1 MSIETSVYYDEFLRY
16 YSMAKIQ
23 QEECNLGT
31 ISHAESSVDD
41 TLMKNVHL
49 YDVVNRKYAGFSQIL
64 LDMWH
69 GTDLDHPYFGKF
81 HDVRL
86 PICKAFDKQS
96 WGINEWLYVFL
107 LHRVTGSGINYAK
120 NPSGYHN
127 TILPEFHDCLTVDD
141 IVSKVCRYKGPMY
154 TSVGYQFPAFPK
166 PLAGSYTRGGDYFLC
181 EYAPMLIDNFVKWLT
196 PNTSFRDAM
205 DFLVTWNKDHGLRA
219 YRFQYAAFLADVA
232 DFYPWLINSKSLF
245 FYGTNA
251 RECIKY
257 MAKPKVK
264 MNEQDFLDRVTEK
277 ACEDTGGVP
286 YDIEDVMCDSIRWI
300 ENYIKPG
307 KDYDHICRDSV
318 WNSSII
324 KDHPYGRQKAMLDL
338 GLIKSFND
346 LNVHPSD
353 DYILRLNE
361 ININIYAQRCLQM

>member
-1 MSIETSVYYDEFLRY
+1 MSIEATIYYEEFLRY
-16 YSMAKIQ
+16 YSMAKTQ
-23 QEECNLGT
+23 QQECNLG
-31 ISHAESSVDD
+31 IIPHAESSVNDN
-41 TLMKNVHL
+41 LMKNIHL

-64 LDMWH
+64 LDMRY
-69 GTDLDHPYFGKF
+69 GNDFNHPYFKKF
-81 HDVRL
+81 HNVRL
-86 PICKAFDKQS
+86 PICKAFNKQS
-96 WGINEWLYVFL
+96 WDTKEWFYVFL

-127 TILPEFHDCLTVDD
+127 TILPEFHDCATVEEM
-141 IVSKVCRYKGPMY
+141 VSKVRQYKGAMY

-166 PLAGSYTRGGDYFLC
+166 PISSYKRGGDYFLC
-181 EYAPMLIDNFVKWLT
+181 EYAPKLINKFIEWLV

-205 DFLVTWNKDHGLRA
+205 DFLVKWNKDHGLRA
-219 YRFQYAAFLADVA
+219 YRFQYAAFLADIA
-232 DFYPWLINSKSLF
+232 DFYPLLIDSKSLF

-257 MAKPKVK
+257 MAKPKTR

-307 KDYDHICRDSV
+307 KDYNHICRDST
-318 WNSSII
+318 WNSSKI
-324 KDHPYGRQKAMLDL
+324 KNHPFGRQKAMLDL
-338 GLIKSFND
+338 GLIKSFNN

-353 DYILRLNE
+353 NYILKINQ
-361 ININIYAQRCLQM
+361 INILDYKIKCLHL